1 MNKEDM
7 MMLEKKMWEAAKN
20 RNKEEFLDV
29 VSEEAVMVCG
39 GYRCTGKEYA
49 DIISVFDCKCYNIVN
64 FEVVHNDSNT
74 IQVHYVITLEV
85 NDEKNI
91 DLAGTFHITTT
102 WKKYENHWKVVFNM
116 AQRIV
121 EHDMQVF

>member
-1 MNKEDM
+1 MNKEDI

-39 GYRCTGKEYA
+39 GYRCTGNEYA

-64 FEVVHNDSNT
+64 FEVVYKDSNI

-102 WKKYENHWKVVFNM
+102 WKNYENDWKVVFNM
-116 AQRIV
+116 DQRIV
-121 EHDMQVF
+121 EH